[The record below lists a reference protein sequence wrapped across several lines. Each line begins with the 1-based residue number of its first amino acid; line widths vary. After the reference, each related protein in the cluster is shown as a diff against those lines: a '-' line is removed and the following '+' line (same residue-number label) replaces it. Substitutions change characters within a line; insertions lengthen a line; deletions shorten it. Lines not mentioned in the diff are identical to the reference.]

1 MTVEA
6 TGSAAALTKAPAAA
20 GMFGAQGAD
29 FNMFL
34 KLLTTQMQ
42 NQDPLDPM
50 DTSQYTQQLVQYSQV
65 EQSIQQT
72 GLLRDVLAR
81 LSSSDMAQAS
91 GLIGREV
98 EFDSAVAGLGDRPA
112 SWSWS
117 LPRKAA
123 SLTAEIV
130 DSSGRTV
137 ATAVL
142 DPAVTSGDYSWDGR
156 LPSGEQAPEG
166 AYVLKLSA
174 RDSAGATVPITV
186 HSVGHV
192 GEVVQSNGELWL
204 DIGGVSLP
212 MSELVRVAA
221 KSAVA

>member
-1 MTVEA
+1 MTVQA
-6 TGSAAALTKAPAAA
+6 TSGSAANPLSAAA
-20 GMFGAQGAD
+20 TMTGAGGAD

-81 LSSSDMAQAS
+81 LSSGDMADAA
-91 GLIGREV
+91 GLIGREA

-112 SWSWS
+112 TWSWS
-117 LPRKAA
+117 LPHRAA
-123 SLTAEIV
+123 SVTGEVV

-137 ATAVL
+137 ATVVL
-142 DPAVTSGDYSWDGR
+142 DPAESSGTYSWDGQ

-166 AYVLKLSA
+166 AYVLKLTA
-174 RDSAGATVPITV
+174 QDSAGASVPVSV
-186 HSVGHV
+186 HSLGQV
-192 GEVVQSNGELWL
+192 GEVVQSKGELWL

-212 MSELVRVAA
+212 MSELLRVAA
-221 KSAVA
+221 RPV